1 MDNYENMGYDKLFIS
16 IDSEFDNMLTIWGR
30 N

>member
-1 MDNYENMGYDKLFIS
+1 MDNCENMKYDKLFIS
-16 IDSEFDNMLTIWGR
+16 IDNEFDMLTIWGR